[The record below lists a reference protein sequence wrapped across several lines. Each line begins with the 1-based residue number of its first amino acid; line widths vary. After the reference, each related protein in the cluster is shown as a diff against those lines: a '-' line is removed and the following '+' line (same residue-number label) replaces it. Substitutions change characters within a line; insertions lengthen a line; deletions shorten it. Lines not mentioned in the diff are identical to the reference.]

1 MRFQPF
7 RTDADVRYL
16 TWGDGSAPENAA
28 QATVQQE
35 ETPAAPSETFANGVS
50 VTTNESDVNLRA
62 EASTSAEIIETL
74 PEGTTLTITGDPV
87 EADGYTWYPV
97 QDPATGNSGFVA
109 ANFLRAAA

>member
-1 MRFQPF
+1 MRFQPY
-7 RTDADVRYL
+7 RTDAEVRYL
-16 TWGDGSAPENAA
+16 TWGDGSAPQNAEA
-28 QATVQQE
+28 AEVQE
-35 ETPAAPSETFANGVS
+35 AGTPTPPTESFANGAT

-62 EASTSAEIIETL
+62 SASTSADIVETL
-74 PEGTTLTITGDPV
+74 PEGTSLTVTGDSV